1 MTIVFLSK
9 FFYPHIGGV
18 EKHVEKVSRELIKK
32 GHQVTVLTLKHNK
45 NLPDKTIYQGIKIIR
60 LPYSTSK
67 WGIWKNLWPHRQLIK
82 TSDIIHC
89 HDVFF
94 WYLPFRFIY
103 PFKPVFTTFHGWEG
117 KFPIPFKNIVLRKI
131 WEKLSSGNI
140 CVGDYLKTWYHT
152 KPDFVTYG
160 GVDLDQKQPI
170 PAANRCLF
178 IGRLDEDLGMKE
190 YLKALKILKQKYHLS
205 LTFVGDGPF
214 RRQAEKL
221 GRVTGMVKNLEA
233 YLNQSP
239 VVFAS
244 SYLTI
249 WQALAAG
256 CQVYALYH
264 NPLKKDY
271 LEKFPLARY
280 INISGS
286 ADELVAGF
294 KLGTKQPDSLRQ
306 ALGQYS
312 WEKVANQYLKL
323 WQKI

>member
-1 MTIVFLSK
+1 MTILFLSK

-18 EKHVEKVSRELIKK
+18 ERHVEAVGQELTKL
-32 GHQVTVLTLKHNK
+32 GHKITVVTLKHESK
-45 NLPDKTIYQGIKIIR
+45 LPDYQTYRGIKIIR

-94 WYLPFRFIY
+94 WYLPFRFMY

-117 KFPIPFKNIVLRKI
+117 KFPVPFKNIVLRKI
-131 WEKLSSGNI
+131 WEKLSSGSI
-140 CVGDYLKTWYHT
+140 CVGDYLTTWYKT

-160 GVDLDQKQPI
+160 AVYKSICDRQPDYIAKQVI
-170 PAANRCLF
+170 F
-178 IGRLDEDLGMKE
+178 IGRLEKDLGLAE
-190 YLKALKILKQKYHLS
+190 YLPALKIIKKKFKIKV
-205 LTFVGDGPF
+205 TFVGDGPM
-214 RRQAEKL
+214 RQQCARI
-221 GRVTGMVKNLEA
+221 GRVTGMVKNLET

-256 CQVYALYH
+256 CPVYSLYH

-271 LEKFPLARY
+271 LEKFPAAA
-280 INISGS
+280 NIHIAGS
-286 ADELVAGF
+286 AKELLNQF
-294 KLGTKQPDSLRQ
+294 NQPLPLCRHFP
-306 ALGQYS
+306 S
-312 WEKVANQYLKL
+312 WEDVAKLYLNL
-323 WQKI
+323 WQKT